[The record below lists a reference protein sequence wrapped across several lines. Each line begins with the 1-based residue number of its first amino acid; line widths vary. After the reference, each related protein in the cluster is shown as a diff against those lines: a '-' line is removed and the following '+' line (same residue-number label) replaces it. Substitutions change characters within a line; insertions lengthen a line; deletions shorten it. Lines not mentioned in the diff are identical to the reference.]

1 MVLGEMG
8 ITRWCKAKMWGGYEQ
23 SRFGCRR
30 VDKIG
35 AGSEKEVWMPMMSEI
50 GGVFE
55 DLASYVCLFVFF
67 FFLNKYI
74 CCLGFKTKSNVVLY
88 FLNS

>member
-8 ITRWCKAKMWGGYEQ
+8 ITRWCKDKIWGGYEQ

-35 AGSEKEVWMPMMSEI
+35 AGGEKEVWMPMMSEI

-55 DLASYVCLFVFF
+55 DLTSYGFF
-67 FFLNKYI
+67 FFLNI
-74 CCLGFKTKSNVVLY
+74 FFV
-88 FLNS
+88 